1 MMWAISFLLLSL
13 HPLTLA
19 NQPPVTDIVIGID
32 GGTESIRACC
42 FDAHSGRVLGKSH
55 AAPYATSHPRPGW
68 AEQDPLQW
76 YDRLVD
82 AVRGAIRS
90 LNEDEGCSSYRVRAL
105 CCDTTCCSV
114 VALSEDYAPLR
125 PCLLWMDARSAP
137 QAKRIMEVASSSS
150 TSSGLTILDLFPE
163 LRVNCNGEGPISAEW
178 LLPKAL
184 WIKEME
190 PQIWEKAHV
199 ICEYQDYLNYR
210 LTNRMVASSC
220 NAAVR
225 WHHDG
230 WEVLTGSTDELEGHE
245 GRRTKEHAGRP
256 LRLYQAL
263 GIPELASK
271 LPKTTLAMGDV
282 VGGLSE
288 AAANDLGLPLGTLV
302 VQGGPDAFV
311 GMVGLGTI
319 HPHQLCLI
327 TGSSHLH
334 CLVTP
339 HPVSKSGMWGAY
351 RGAPLPHLSFA
362 EGGQSSTGVLAR
374 WCRDLVSS
382 DSNAR
387 GEDGKISYRLLDEEA
402 SKVPPGSDGLVA
414 LETW

>member
-1 MMWAISFLLLSL
+1 MRALSILFVSL
-13 HPLTLA
+13 HPLTHA
-19 NQPPVTDIVIGID
+19 AQPPVTDIVIGID

-55 AAPYATSHPRPGW
+55 AAPYATCHPRPGW

-82 AVRGAIRS
+82 AARGAIRS
-90 LNEDEGCSSYRVRAL
+90 LNEDEGGCSSYNVRAV

-114 VALSEDYAPLR
+114 VALAEDYSPLR
-125 PCLLWMDARSAP
+125 PCLLWMDARSAS

-150 TSSGLTILDLFPE
+150 SSSGLSILESFPE
-163 LRVNCNGEGPISAEW
+163 LRVNSNGEGPISAEW

-190 PQIWEKAHV
+190 PQIWEKAH
-199 ICEYQDYLNYR
+199 ILCEYQDYLNYR

-230 WEVLTGSTDELEGHE
+230 WEVLGASVDESDEQEGT
-245 GRRTKEHAGRP
+245 RRKEHAGRP

-288 AAANDLGLPLGTLV
+288 AAAIDLGLPEGTLV
-302 VQGGPDAFV
+302 VQ
-311 GMVGLGTI
+311 
-319 HPHQLCLI
+319 
-327 TGSSHLH
+327 
-334 CLVTP
+334 
-339 HPVSKSGMWGAY
+339 VSN
-351 RGAPLPHLSFA
+351 
-362 EGGQSSTGVLAR
+362 T
-374 WCRDLVSS
+374 
-382 DSNAR
+382 
-387 GEDGKISYRLLDEEA
+387 
-402 SKVPPGSDGLVA
+402 
-414 LETW
+414 